1 MPRHEDIA
9 IIGAGLGG
17 LTLARVLHTA
27 GVTAAVYELDA
38 SPRARPQGC
47 VIDLHEDTGQAALRA
62 AGLHQRFR
70 AGARTGTAAVRILD
84 KNAVVCREDGA
95 AADTVR
101 ADIERGLLRDL
112 LLDSLPGDTVRWGA
126 RVAGARARGDGRHE
140 VRLTDG
146 SVFTTGLLVG
156 ADGAWSRVRPLL
168 SGVRPRYTGM
178 TLVETD
184 LYEADIRHPEC
195 AALVGDGLFYALGEG
210 QGLLAHPRPDRSLHL
225 YVALAVPEDW
235 PVGVD
240 TTRRDAVAAAVLER
254 FQGWDPALR
263 ALIDQADGPL
273 TPRPLH
279 ALPVGHRWERSP
291 GVTLLGDAAHMMPPF
306 TGEGGNLAMLD
317 GAELGTALAARP
329 GDTEGALAAYER
341 AMFPRAAAYAAE
353 AEAVLDL
360 CFGHDAPHGLLA
372 RLPV

>member
-1 MPRHEDIA
+1 MPRHEPIA

-27 GVTAAVYELDA
+27 GVPAAVYDRDA

-62 AGLHQRFR
+62 AGLHTRFR
-70 AGARTGTAAVRILD
+70 ARARTGTPAVRILD

-95 AADTVR
+95 AEDTVR
-101 ADIERGLLRDL
+101 AALERGRLRDL
-112 LLDSLPGDTVRWGA
+112 LLDSLPRDTVRWGA
-126 RVAGARARGDGRHE
+126 RIAGARALGEGRHE
-140 VRLTDG
+140 VRLADG

-156 ADGAWSRVRPLL
+156 ADGARSGVRPLL
-168 SGVRPRYTGM
+168 SAVRPRYTGM

-184 LYEADIRHPEC
+184 LYEAEARHPEC

-210 QGLLAHPRPDRSLHL
+210 QGLLAHPRPDGGLHL
-225 YVALAVPEDW
+225 YVALTVPEDW
-235 PVGVD
+235 SAGID
-240 TTRRDAVAAAVLER
+240 TARGDAVAAAVLEYYR
-254 FQGWDPALR
+254 GWDPALR
-263 ALIDQADGPL
+263 ALIGQADGPL
-273 TPRPLH
+273 TPRPLYT
-279 ALPVGHRWERSP
+279 LPVGHRWERSP
-291 GVTLLGDAAHMMPPF
+291 GVTLLGDAAHMMPPV

-329 GDTEGALAAYER
+329 GDTEGALAAYEQ
-341 AMFPRAAAYAAE
+341 ALFPRAAAYAAE
-353 AEAVLDL
+353 AGAVLDL